1 MGPDWQMLL
10 ACALALPAIA
20 TIVWWSLALRA
31 IHKTESELGSAE
43 DGLFLPP
50 NSAPPAVLVVV
61 PAHNEQ
67 ATIATLISSLRGQ
80 DYPNFRVALALDRC
94 TDATLSIALETIAG
108 DERFELLEVSSCPP
122 DWTGKVHAIH
132 SAVSRRSLA
141 PDELVVF
148 ADSDTSFHKSCLRS
162 CVAIL
167 EDRKLDAISLLSTL
181 TYDRM
186 FEKITQAPAAF
197 ELLVRYP
204 PRKAS
209 RDVRRR
215 PFANGQ
221 FILMRSAAYQKIG
234 THAAFH
240 DELLED
246 LAIARALWREKLR
259 VHILR
264 AGKMLA
270 CRMYPSSDAFLRGW
284 RRIFIEAA
292 KRKPRRLQAW
302 AIGAV
307 VRGTLSPFYAVL
319 VFGLGI
325 AGAVALQ
332 GRERALSVGVALVAA
347 VALFA
352 WSAAISACLRQAG
365 MRGTF
370 SRLLAQALWPIGCLR
385 LARILR
391 EGAKELRTGIPT
403 GWAGKSYA
411 RPPR

>member
-1 MGPDWQMLL
+1 MALDWQILL

-20 TIVWWSLALRA
+20 SIVWWSLALRA

-43 DGLFLPP
+43 DGLFLPQNP
-50 NSAPPAVLVVV
+50 APPPILVIV

-80 DYPNFRVALALDRC
+80 DYPDFRVALALDRC

-108 DERFELLEVSSCPP
+108 DERFEIVEVSNCPP

-132 SAVSRRSLA
+132 SAASRRPLA

-148 ADSDTSFHKSCLRS
+148 ADADTAFHKSCLRS
-162 CVAIL
+162 CAALL

-221 FILMRSAAYQKIG
+221 FILMRSAAYEKIG

-259 VHILR
+259 IHVLR
-264 AGKMLA
+264 AGRMLS
-270 CRMYPSSDAFLRGW
+270 CRMYSSSDAFLRGW
-284 RRIFIEAA
+284 RRIFIESA
-292 KRKPRRLQAW
+292 KRKPRRLKAW
-302 AIGAV
+302 ALGAI
-307 VRGTLSPFYAVL
+307 VRGTLSPFFSVAL
-319 VFGLGI
+319 IGLGI
-325 AGAVALQ
+325 AGGMLLQ
-332 GRERALSVGVALVAA
+332 GRDRALSIGIAIIAA
-347 VALFA
+347 GALFV
-352 WSAAISACLRQAG
+352 WSAAISTCLRQAG
-365 MRGTF
+365 MRGAL
-370 SRLLAQALWPIGCLR
+370 SRMFAQALWPIGCLR

-391 EGAKELRTGIPT
+391 EGAKELQTGIPT
-403 GWAGKSYA
+403 GWAGKTYS